1 MNQLQLTSNQRTIIN
16 TMLGL
21 VDFNRGRKIKE
32 KQDINAF
39 YLSKETNLDYKT
51 VKANLKQL
59 KELF

>member
-1 MNQLQLTSNQRTIIN
+1 
-16 TMLGL
+16 MLGL

-59 KELF
+59 KEIF